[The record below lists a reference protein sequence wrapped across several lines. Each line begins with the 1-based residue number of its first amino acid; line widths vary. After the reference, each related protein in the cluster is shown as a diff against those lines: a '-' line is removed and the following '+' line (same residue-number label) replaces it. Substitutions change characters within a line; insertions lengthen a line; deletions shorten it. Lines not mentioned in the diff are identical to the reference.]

1 MITEPKPA
9 TDGRAGTGHENTDR
23 ILRMFAR
30 FITVG
35 YVAYLVFLL
44 PSIASMAPRLDPW
57 WTPAAVVSV
66 FGSGIV
72 IGLMSFLRDT
82 RAIRVAAGAAAVTF
96 LLAALSW
103 PLAWVGPSVPGGEG
117 VWLAG
122 FPGLASIAA
131 VIAWPTTV
139 AFGHMVVGCI
149 TVQLINYGVRDDL
162 ASTMLV
168 SEIAFAIVF
177 CTLFVGGAAMAMRTG
192 RILDSTTEQ
201 THAAA
206 ATAAARH
213 ARAVEQDRFA
223 ALIHDG
229 VMATLLTAS
238 RRAPKAAGLAARTL
252 HELDAIASGVRS
264 DQSFSAAATLAYLRA
279 AASEAD
285 HDVVFEATTADAGD
299 LLVPADVARTVAAAL
314 AEALRNSRRH
324 AGPDA
329 TSTVHVWV
337 TEHDIDIRVTDDGA
351 GFDRTSVAP
360 HRLGVTVSILGR
372 MRQLPGG
379 TAWIDSS
386 PGRGTTVRLGW
397 AAA

>member
-1 MITEPKPA
+1 MSTEPNPVSVV
-9 TDGRAGTGHENTDR
+9 RAGTGRENTDR

-35 YVAYLVFLL
+35 YVAYLAFLL
-44 PSIASMAPRLDPW
+44 PSIAAMAPRLDPW
-57 WTPAAVVSV
+57 WTPTAVVAV

-82 RAIRVAAGAAAVTF
+82 RAIRVAAGVAAATF
-96 LLAALSW
+96 LLVAMSW
-103 PLAWVGPSVPGGEG
+103 PLAWIGPPVPGGEG

-139 AFGHMVVGCI
+139 AFGHLVVGCV
-149 TVQLINYGVRDDL
+149 TVQLINYGVRADL

-238 RRAPKAAGLAARTL
+238 RRAPKAAGLAATTL
-252 HELDAIASGVRS
+252 RELDAIASGVPS
-264 DQSFSAAATLAYLRA
+264 DQSFSASATLTYLRA
-279 AASEAD
+279 AAAEAD
-285 HDVVFEATTADAGD
+285 HDAVFEVTSADAGG
-299 LLVPADVARTVAAAL
+299 LLVPADVARTVASAL

-337 TEHDIDIRVTDDGA
+337 TERDIDIRVTDDGV
-351 GFDRTSVAP
+351 GFDKTSVAP

-379 TAWIDSS
+379 SAFVDSA

-397 AAA
+397 DAA